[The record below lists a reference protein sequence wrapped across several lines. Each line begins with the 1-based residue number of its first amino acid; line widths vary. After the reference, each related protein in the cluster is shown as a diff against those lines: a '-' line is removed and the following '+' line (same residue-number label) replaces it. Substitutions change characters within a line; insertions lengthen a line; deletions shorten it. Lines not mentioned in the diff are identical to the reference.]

1 VSKRANRWLGVTLL
15 ALIGLSAALLLS
27 LRGSEEGAHAPS
39 PRQDE
44 IAPASPPPR
53 RTAARPPAVSPA
65 RQPGRAPARIRA
77 VEVDAGPTRREPLG
91 VHSAPAAVPVE
102 IADEKDPE
110 KKARLM
116 RMHTLA
122 VARSRASRLR
132 RRRRQLET
140 TLARGRREGNWSQEQ
155 VQRTQDELSE
165 LKRAIDTA
173 EDEVRQAEERVK
185 PDR

>member
-1 VSKRANRWLGVTLL
+1 MSKRANRWLGLTLL

-27 LRGSEEGAHAPS
+27 LRGSEEDVSAPP

-44 IAPASPPPR
+44 IAPAPSPPRAPTARVPTPTPR
-53 RTAARPPAVSPA
+53 RPERVQS
-65 RQPGRAPARIRA
+65 RVRA

-102 IADEKDPE
+102 ISEEKDPE

-140 TLARGRREGNWSQEQ
+140 TLARGRREGNWTAEQ
-155 VQRTQDELSE
+155 VQRTQNELSE
-165 LKRAIDTA
+165 LKRAIETA
-173 EDEVRQAEERVK
+173 EGEVRQAEERVR